1 MCFSGNAAQHFEE
14 TQSAADKHGDNKAS
28 EHLAVCFVQSVCGN
42 FFLYQPEGLQLYQQ
56 GASHSMLAVDNIH
69 SWVDA

>member
-28 EHLAVCFVQSVCGN
+28 EHWLFV
-42 FFLYQPEGLQLYQQ
+42 LYSQFEGTFSYISPRDCSYTNKGLPTTC
-56 GASHSMLAVDNIH
+56 
-69 SWVDA
+69 

>member
-28 EHLAVCFVQSVCGN
+28 EHLAVCFVQSV
-42 FFLYQPEGLQLYQQ
+42 
-56 GASHSMLAVDNIH
+56 
-69 SWVDA
+69 